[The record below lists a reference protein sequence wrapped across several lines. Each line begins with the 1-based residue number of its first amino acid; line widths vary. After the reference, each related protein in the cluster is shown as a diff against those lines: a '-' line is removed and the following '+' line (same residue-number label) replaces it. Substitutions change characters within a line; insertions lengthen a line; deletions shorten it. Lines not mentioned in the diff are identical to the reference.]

1 MYSAFSLALIA
12 AVASAIKR
20 IEPVGADLP
29 HPIEQNK
36 VEPVLINKP
45 VGVIPDLDKDEKHT
59 LENKDAASESTGS
72 CCERTNCNCSLDLSC
87 NGGLGGGV
95 VGESQG
101 GSYAFRA
108 ANN

>member
-20 IEPVGADLP
+20 IEPVGAEIVQ
-29 HPIEQNK
+29 PIEHIK
-36 VEPVLINKP
+36 AEPILVNKP
-45 VGVIPDLDKDEKHT
+45 VGLIPDLAKDEKHT
-59 LENKDAASESTGS
+59 LESKDVASENSG
-72 CCERTNCNCSLDLSC
+72 CCEERTNCNCSLDLSC
-87 NGGLGGGV
+87 GGLGGGV

>member
-29 HPIEQNK
+29 QPIEHTK
-36 VEPVLINKP
+36 VEPVLVNKP
-45 VGVIPDLDKDEKHT
+45 VGLIPDLAKDEKHT
-59 LENKDAASESTGS
+59 LESKDVASENSG
-72 CCERTNCNCSLDLSC
+72 CCEERTNCNCSLDLSC
-87 NGGLGGGV
+87 DGLGGGV

>member
-20 IEPVGADLP
+20 IEPVAAGIVQ
-29 HPIEQNK
+29 PIEHIK
-36 VEPVLINKP
+36 AEPVLVNKP
-45 VGVIPDLDKDEKHT
+45 VGLIPDLAKDEKHT
-59 LENKDAASESTGS
+59 LESKDAPSENSG
-72 CCERTNCNCSLDLSC
+72 CCVERTNCNCSLDLSC
-87 NGGLGGGV
+87 DGLGGGV